1 MRPKVI
7 YFCNKKIGEIEKKV
21 TGNWARLNP
30 EYEIR
35 LYDDEKCKEFLLSH
49 YGKLYSEIFEYIEE
63 GPIKADFWRVCILYA
78 NGGIYSDIDNEPLV
92 PVDEWINEKAD
103 FVICSSYIC
112 FNYNPNFIVS
122 ERNNTI
128 LKRCIDWYVNKYER
142 KDAYSYWGWSI
153 MTAFNHCLHID
164 NYEKV
169 CNMYNYDGMII
180 QILEERPGNSHYDA
194 HNICNGVRVF
204 NNRYR
209 NWNYSEHR
217 FM

>member
-1 MRPKVI
+1 MRPNVI

-142 KDAYSYWGWSI
+142 KDA
-153 MTAFNHCLHID
+153 
-164 NYEKV
+164 
-169 CNMYNYDGMII
+169 
-180 QILEERPGNSHYDA
+180 
-194 HNICNGVRVF
+194 
-204 NNRYR
+204 
-209 NWNYSEHR
+209 
-217 FM
+217 